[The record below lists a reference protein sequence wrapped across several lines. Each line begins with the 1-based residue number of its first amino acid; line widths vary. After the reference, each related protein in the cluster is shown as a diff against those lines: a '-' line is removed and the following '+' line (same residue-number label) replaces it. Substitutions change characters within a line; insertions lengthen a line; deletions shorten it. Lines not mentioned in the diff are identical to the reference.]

1 MPVGYH
7 HLTLEDRCT
16 IEGLLRSGWSIRRI
30 AKELQRSP
38 GTISRELARNGKG
51 RKGYRAAKA
60 QEKARGRRQQASEI
74 PRKLTAKLWAVIREK
89 LLLQWSPEQI
99 AGWLGQQ
106 PALPKLGWRR
116 VYDLMWRDRQEDG
129 YLYMCLWRAGR
140 KRRKRTLLWW
150 RPRAVWGTG
159 RRTRSWVPSTKE
171 RWCPWWSASRISC

>member
-16 IEGLLRSGWSIRRI
+16 IEGLLRCGWSIRRI
-30 AKELQRSP
+30 ANELKRSP
-38 GTISRELARNGKG
+38 GTISRELARNGRG

-60 QEKARGRRQQASEI
+60 QEKARDRRQKASEI
-74 PRKLTAKLWAVIREK
+74 PRKLTAKLSAVIREK

-116 VYDLMWRDRQEDG
+116 VCELIRKDRREGG
-129 YLYMCLWRAGR
+129 YLYVCLRRAGR
-140 KRRKRTLLWW
+140 KRRKRAKPGEARRGLI
-150 RPRAVWGTG
+150 PG
-159 RRTRSWVPSTKE
+159 RVV
-171 RWCPWWSASRISC
+171 